1 MIGKLIWIDA
11 NYQELY
17 CQVDLEIPGN
27 CCITSK
33 QCHRSI
39 PIVDIFY
46 LAILILLELLSI
58 KNLNQKTNWGT
69 IMKLLKVLSRVNQ
82 IEKISFLKI
91 LDSFCAESRKIT
103 PQVDQILT
111 QSANQ
116 LKNVDDAVIVKL
128 FNMLKD
134 KYASHIENRIKFSN
148 FQLDILIE
156 IFVRDG
162 NQMMSREWFN
172 KLYNQAVANLK
183 TNIKTILSQIDKENG
198 DLSPQRKRDYTI
210 YRDCVRTAYENDLT
224 INRDQR
230 LSWEEKTIL
239 NTLSKSLEL
248 SNEEE
253 RSVAFSVLPLEKHN
267 VDDIINELKDA
278 GIIFYNRKSNTLF
291 VSDEII
297 WLLRDLL
304 EIEIPNK
311 YLRRI
316 LRHLYDPEINL
327 VARKHNIDRRLSRN
341 DKIREIIKQGLNT
354 THLLTSDIFS
364 EKIAKADRVKRIQNL
379 IVKDLEIDLPVFGRS
394 LEDKVANLI
403 KYFNELEKDDK
414 TSLSRDGF
422 ETYLKQLK
430 ESVSDINHR
439 IKEEFELQDEDV
451 MSSEVLTDY
460 NIGPRDVSYLLKR
473 KELVDFCK
481 KYGIKSRGN
490 LVYNIINSY
499 RNITD
504 LYLENFECVG
514 CRDIQALREKGLVV
528 KESELGA
535 LYEKLTKDIFKKLG
549 FNVDEK
555 LRRELNT
562 PRAKMDILLNLGS
575 KDLIIVECKSVKDKD
590 YNKYTAVSRQLKSYQ
605 NTCKKK
611 GYHVSQV
618 VIVSNEFTEDFI
630 SECEYDYELSISLI
644 TSDGLVKI
652 FEGLKE
658 SNLTELPVRLLLK
671 DGILNA
677 DRIVNVL
684 NR

>member
-1 MIGKLIWIDA
+1 
-11 NYQELY
+11 
-17 CQVDLEIPGN
+17 
-27 CCITSK
+27 
-33 QCHRSI
+33 
-39 PIVDIFY
+39 
-46 LAILILLELLSI
+46 
-58 KNLNQKTNWGT
+58 
-69 IMKLLKVLSRVNQ
+69 MKLLKVLSRVNQ

-116 LKNVDDAVIVKL
+116 LKNVDDANIVKL
-128 FNMLKD
+128 FNLLKD
-134 KYASHIENRIKFSN
+134 KYASHIEKRINFSDY
-148 FQLDILIE
+148 QLDIIIE

-172 KLYNQAVANLK
+172 KLYNQAVASLK
-183 TNIKTILSQIDKENG
+183 SNIKTMLSQIEKEKG

-224 INRDQR
+224 KNRDQR
-230 LSWEEKTIL
+230 LSWEEKTVL
-239 NTLSKSLEL
+239 YTLSRSLGL

-253 RSVAFSVLPLEKHN
+253 RSIAFSVLPLEKHN
-267 VDDIINELKDA
+267 VDDIIGELKDA

-291 VSDEII
+291 VPDEII
-297 WLLRDLL
+297 WLLREILD
-304 EIEIPNK
+304 IEIPNK

-316 LRHLYDPEINL
+316 LRHLKDPEINL
-327 VARKHNIDRRLSRN
+327 IAKKHNIDRKLSRN
-341 DKIREIIKQGLNT
+341 GKIKEIIEQGLNT
-354 THLLTSDIFS
+354 THLLTSSIFS
-364 EKIAKADRVKRIQNL
+364 EKITKADRAKRIQDL
-379 IVKDLEIDLPVFGRS
+379 IVKDLEINLTVFGRS
-394 LEDKVANLI
+394 LEDKVANVI
-403 KYFNELEKDDK
+403 KYFNELEKDDT

-422 ETYLKQLK
+422 DTYLKQLQ
-430 ESVSDINHR
+430 ESIHEINHR

-451 MSSEVLTDY
+451 MSSEILTDY

-481 KYGIKSRGN
+481 KHSIKSRGN
-490 LVYNIINSY
+490 LVYNVINSF

-514 CRDIQALREKGLVV
+514 CRDIQTLKDKGLSV
-528 KESELGA
+528 KESELGF

-555 LRRELNT
+555 LKRELTT
-562 PRAKMDILLNLGS
+562 PRAKMDILLNLGG
-575 KDLIIVECKSVKDKD
+575 KDVIIVECKTVKDKD

-605 NTCKKK
+605 NACKKK
-611 GYHVSQV
+611 GFHVSQV

-652 FEGLKE
+652 LEGLKE
-658 SNLTELPVRLLLK
+658 STLTELPVRLLLK

-677 DRIVNVL
+677 DRIVKVL

>member
-1 MIGKLIWIDA
+1 
-11 NYQELY
+11 
-17 CQVDLEIPGN
+17 
-27 CCITSK
+27 
-33 QCHRSI
+33 
-39 PIVDIFY
+39 
-46 LAILILLELLSI
+46 
-58 KNLNQKTNWGT
+58 
-69 IMKLLKVLSRVNQ
+69 
-82 IEKISFLKI
+82 
-91 LDSFCAESRKIT
+91 
-103 PQVDQILT
+103 
-111 QSANQ
+111 
-116 LKNVDDAVIVKL
+116 
-128 FNMLKD
+128 
-134 KYASHIENRIKFSN
+134 
-148 FQLDILIE
+148 
-156 IFVRDG
+156 
-162 NQMMSREWFN
+162 
-172 KLYNQAVANLK
+172 
-183 TNIKTILSQIDKENG
+183 
-198 DLSPQRKRDYTI
+198 
-210 YRDCVRTAYENDLT
+210 
-224 INRDQR
+224 

-239 NTLSKSLEL
+239 NTLSKSLGL

-253 RSVAFSVLPLEKHN
+253 RSIAFSVLPLEKHN
-267 VDDIINELKDA
+267 VDDIIAELKDA
-278 GIIFYNRKSNTLF
+278 GIIFYNRKSNTIF

-297 WLLRDLL
+297 WLLRGLL

-327 VARKHNIDRRLSRN
+327 IARKHNIDRKLSRN
-341 DKIREIIKQGLNT
+341 SKIGEIIKQGLNT

-364 EKIAKADRVKRIQNL
+364 EKMAKADRVKRIQYL

-403 KYFNELEKDDK
+403 KFFNDLEKDDT

-430 ESVSDINHR
+430 ESVSEINNR

-473 KELVDFCK
+473 KELVDFCQ

-490 LVYNIINSY
+490 LVYNVINSY

-528 KESELGA
+528 KESELGV

-562 PRAKMDILLNLGS
+562 PRAKMDILINLGG

-605 NTCKKK
+605 NACKKK

-644 TSDGLVKI
+644 TSEGLVKI
-652 FEGLKE
+652 IEGLKE
-658 SNLTELPVRLLLK
+658 STLTELPVRLLLK

-677 DRIVNVL
+677 DRIVKVL

>member
-1 MIGKLIWIDA
+1 MI
-11 NYQELY
+11 
-17 CQVDLEIPGN
+17 
-27 CCITSK
+27 
-33 QCHRSI
+33 
-39 PIVDIFY
+39 
-46 LAILILLELLSI
+46 
-58 KNLNQKTNWGT
+58 
-69 IMKLLKVLSRVNQ
+69 LLKVLSRVNQ

-91 LDSFCAESRKIT
+91 LDSFCDESRKIT

-116 LKNVDDAVIVKL
+116 LKNVDDGNIVKL

-134 KYASHIENRIKFSN
+134 KYASHIEKRIKFSDY
-148 FQLDILIE
+148 QLDIIIE

-172 KLYNQAVANLK
+172 KLHNQAVANLK
-183 TNIKTILSQIDKENG
+183 SNIKTILSQIDEENG

-239 NTLSKSLEL
+239 QTLSKSLGL

-253 RSVAFSVLPLEKHN
+253 RSIAFSVLPMEKHN
-267 VDDIINELKDA
+267 VDDIIAELKDV

-291 VSDEII
+291 VPDEII
-297 WLLRDLL
+297 WLLREFL

-327 VARKHNIDRRLSRN
+327 IARKHNIDRKLNRN
-341 DKIREIIKQGLNT
+341 GKIKEIIKQGLNT

-364 EKIAKADRVKRIQNL
+364 EETTRADRAKRIQYL
-379 IVKDLEIDLPVFGRS
+379 IVKDLEIDLPIFGRS

-403 KYFNELEKDDK
+403 KYFNELEKDDT

-430 ESVSDINHR
+430 DSVPEINNI

-451 MSSEVLTDY
+451 MSSEVLKDY

-490 LVYNIINSY
+490 LVYNIINSF

-514 CRDIQALREKGLVV
+514 SRDIQALKEKGLSV
-528 KESELGA
+528 KESELGF
-535 LYEKLTKDIFKKLG
+535 LYENLTKDIFKKLG

-562 PRAKMDILLNLGS
+562 PRAKMDILLNLGG
-575 KDLIIVECKSVKDKD
+575 KDVIIVECKSVKDKD

-605 NTCKKK
+605 NECKKN

-658 SNLTELPVRLLLK
+658 STLTELPVRLLLK

-677 DRIVNVL
+677 DRIVKVL

>member
-1 MIGKLIWIDA
+1 M
-11 NYQELY
+11 
-17 CQVDLEIPGN
+17 
-27 CCITSK
+27 
-33 QCHRSI
+33 
-39 PIVDIFY
+39 
-46 LAILILLELLSI
+46 
-58 KNLNQKTNWGT
+58 
-69 IMKLLKVLSRVNQ
+69 
-82 IEKISFLKI
+82 
-91 LDSFCAESRKIT
+91 
-103 PQVDQILT
+103 
-111 QSANQ
+111 
-116 LKNVDDAVIVKL
+116 
-128 FNMLKD
+128 
-134 KYASHIENRIKFSN
+134 
-148 FQLDILIE
+148 
-156 IFVRDG
+156 
-162 NQMMSREWFN
+162 
-172 KLYNQAVANLK
+172 
-183 TNIKTILSQIDKENG
+183 
-198 DLSPQRKRDYTI
+198 
-210 YRDCVRTAYENDLT
+210 
-224 INRDQR
+224 
-230 LSWEEKTIL
+230 SWEEKSVL
-239 NTLSKSLEL
+239 YTLSKSLGL

-253 RSVAFSVLPLEKHN
+253 RSIAFSVLPMEKHD
-267 VDDIINELKDA
+267 VDDIIAELKDA

-304 EIEIPNK
+304 EIEIPKK

-316 LRHLYDPEINL
+316 LRHLNDPEINL
-327 VARKHNIDRRLSRN
+327 ITRKHNIDRKLHRN
-341 DKIREIIKQGLNT
+341 GKIKEIIKQGLNI

-364 EKIAKADRVKRIQNL
+364 EKITKADRAKRIQNL
-379 IVKDLEIDLPVFGRS
+379 IVKDLEIDLTVFGRS
-394 LEDKVANLI
+394 LEDKVANLF
-403 KYFNELEKDDK
+403 KYFNELEKDDT

-422 ETYLKQLK
+422 ETYLKQLN
-430 ESVSDINHR
+430 ESISEINNR

-473 KELVDFCK
+473 TELVDFCK

-490 LVYNIINSY
+490 LVYNIINSF

-504 LYLENFECVG
+504 LYIENFECVG
-514 CRDIQALREKGLVV
+514 CRDIQTLREKGLSV
-528 KESELGA
+528 KESELGS

-562 PRAKMDILLNLGS
+562 PKAKMDILLNLGGQ
-575 KDLIIVECKSVKDKD
+575 DVIIVECKSVKDKD

-605 NTCKKK
+605 NACKKK

-618 VIVSNEFTEDFI
+618 VIVSTEFTEDFI

-644 TSDGLVKI
+644 TSAGLVKI

-658 SNLTELPVRLLLK
+658 STLTELPVRLLLK

>member
-1 MIGKLIWIDA
+1 
-11 NYQELY
+11 
-17 CQVDLEIPGN
+17 
-27 CCITSK
+27 
-33 QCHRSI
+33 
-39 PIVDIFY
+39 
-46 LAILILLELLSI
+46 
-58 KNLNQKTNWGT
+58 
-69 IMKLLKVLSRVNQ
+69 MKLLKVLSRVNQ

-116 LKNVDDAVIVKL
+116 LKNVDDAIIVKL
-128 FNMLKD
+128 FNLLED

-183 TNIKTILSQIDKENG
+183 SNIKTILPQIDKENG

-239 NTLSKSLEL
+239 NTLSKSLGL

-253 RSVAFSVLPLEKHN
+253 RSIAFSVLPLEKHN
-267 VDDIINELKDA
+267 VDDIIAELKDA
-278 GIIFYNRKSNTLF
+278 GIIFYNRKSNTIF

-297 WLLRDLL
+297 WLLRGLL

-327 VARKHNIDRRLSRN
+327 IARKHNIDRKLSRN
-341 DKIREIIKQGLNT
+341 SKIGEIIKQGLNT

-364 EKIAKADRVKRIQNL
+364 EKMAKADRVKRIQYL

-394 LEDKVANLI
+394 LEDKVANLM
-403 KYFNELEKDDK
+403 KFFNDLEKDDT

-430 ESVSDINHR
+430 ESVSEINNR

-473 KELVDFCK
+473 KELVDFCQ

-490 LVYNIINSY
+490 LVYNVINSY

-528 KESELGA
+528 KESELGV

-562 PRAKMDILLNLGS
+562 PRAKMDILLNLGG
-575 KDLIIVECKSVKDKD
+575 KDVIIVECKSVKDKD

-605 NTCKKK
+605 NACKKK

-644 TSDGLVKI
+644 TSEGLVKI
-652 FEGLKE
+652 IEGLKE
-658 SNLTELPVRLLLK
+658 STLTELPVRLLLK

-677 DRIVNVL
+677 DRIVKVL

>member
-1 MIGKLIWIDA
+1 
-11 NYQELY
+11 
-17 CQVDLEIPGN
+17 
-27 CCITSK
+27 
-33 QCHRSI
+33 
-39 PIVDIFY
+39 
-46 LAILILLELLSI
+46 
-58 KNLNQKTNWGT
+58 
-69 IMKLLKVLSRVNQ
+69 MKLLKVLSKVNQ

-103 PQVDQILT
+103 PQIDQILT

-116 LKNVDDAVIVKL
+116 LKNVDDANIVKL
-128 FNMLKD
+128 FNLLKD
-134 KYASHIENRIKFSN
+134 KYESHIEKRIKFSN
-148 FQLDILIE
+148 YQLDIIIE

-172 KLYNQAVANLK
+172 KLYNKAVENLK
-183 TNIKTILSQIDKENG
+183 SNIKTILVQIDKENF
-198 DLSPQRKRDYTI
+198 DLSQQRKRDYTI
-210 YRDCVRTAYENDLT
+210 YRDCVKTAYENDLS

-230 LSWEEKTIL
+230 LSWEEKTVL
-239 NTLSKSLEL
+239 YTLSKSLGL

-253 RSVAFSVLPLEKHN
+253 RSIAFSVVPLEKHD
-267 VDDIINELKDA
+267 VDDIIGELKEA

-291 VSDEII
+291 VPDEII
-297 WLLRDLL
+297 WMLRDIL

-316 LRHLYDPEINL
+316 LRHLTDPEINL
-327 VARKHNIDRRLSRN
+327 IARRHNIDRKLSRN
-341 DKIREIIKQGLNT
+341 DKIKEIIEQGMNV
-354 THLLTSDIFS
+354 THLLTDSMFS
-364 EKIAKADRVKRIQNL
+364 EKTMKADRAKRIQNL
-379 IVKDLEIDLPVFGRS
+379 MVKDLEIELPVFGRS
-394 LEDKVANLI
+394 LEDKVENLI
-403 KYFNELEKDDK
+403 KHFKELEKDDK
-414 TSLSRDGF
+414 ASLSRDGF
-422 ETYLKQLK
+422 DTYLKQLE
-430 ESVSDINHR
+430 ESVAEINNR

-460 NIGPRDVSYLLKR
+460 NIGPRDVSYLMTR

-490 LVYNIINSY
+490 LVYNIINSF

-514 CRDIQALREKGLVV
+514 CRDIQTLKEKGLSVR
-528 KESELGA
+528 ENELGS

-555 LRRELNT
+555 LRIELNT
-562 PRAKMDILLNLGS
+562 PRAKMDILLNLGG
-575 KDLIIVECKSVKDKD
+575 KNIIIVECKSIKDKD
-590 YNKYTAVSRQLKSYQ
+590 YNKYTNVSRQLKSYQ
-605 NTCKKK
+605 NACKKK

-618 VIVSNEFTEDFI
+618 VIVSNEFSEDFI

-652 FEGLKE
+652 LEGLKE
-658 SNLTELPVRLLLK
+658 STLTELPVRLLLK

>member
-1 MIGKLIWIDA
+1 
-11 NYQELY
+11 
-17 CQVDLEIPGN
+17 
-27 CCITSK
+27 
-33 QCHRSI
+33 
-39 PIVDIFY
+39 
-46 LAILILLELLSI
+46 
-58 KNLNQKTNWGT
+58 
-69 IMKLLKVLSRVNQ
+69 
-82 IEKISFLKI
+82 
-91 LDSFCAESRKIT
+91 
-103 PQVDQILT
+103 
-111 QSANQ
+111 
-116 LKNVDDAVIVKL
+116 
-128 FNMLKD
+128 
-134 KYASHIENRIKFSN
+134 
-148 FQLDILIE
+148 
-156 IFVRDG
+156 
-162 NQMMSREWFN
+162 
-172 KLYNQAVANLK
+172 
-183 TNIKTILSQIDKENG
+183 
-198 DLSPQRKRDYTI
+198 
-210 YRDCVRTAYENDLT
+210 
-224 INRDQR
+224 
-230 LSWEEKTIL
+230 LSWEEKSVL
-239 NTLSKSLEL
+239 YTLSKSLGL

-253 RSVAFSVLPLEKHN
+253 RSIAFSVLPLEKHN
-267 VDDIINELKDA
+267 VDDIIGELKDA

-291 VSDEII
+291 VPDEII
-297 WLLRDLL
+297 WLLRDIL

-327 VARKHNIDRRLSRN
+327 IARKHNIDRKLSRN
-341 DKIREIIKQGLNT
+341 DKIKEIIEQGLNT
-354 THLLTSDIFS
+354 TYLLTSDIFS
-364 EKIAKADRVKRIQNL
+364 EKIMKADRVKRIQNL

-394 LEDKVANLI
+394 LEDKVANLF
-403 KYFNELEKDDK
+403 KYFNELEKDDT

-422 ETYLKQLK
+422 ETYLKQLN
-430 ESVSDINHR
+430 ESISEINNR

-473 KELVDFCK
+473 KELVDFCQ

-490 LVYNIINSY
+490 LVYNVINSY

-528 KESELGA
+528 KESELGV

-562 PRAKMDILLNLGS
+562 PKAKMDILLNLGG
-575 KDLIIVECKSVKDKD
+575 KDVIIVECKSVKDKD

-605 NTCKKK
+605 DACKKK

-652 FEGLKE
+652 LEGLKE
-658 SNLTELPVRLLLK
+658 STLTELPVRLLLK

-677 DRIVNVL
+677 DRIVKVL

>member
-1 MIGKLIWIDA
+1 MI
-11 NYQELY
+11 
-17 CQVDLEIPGN
+17 
-27 CCITSK
+27 
-33 QCHRSI
+33 
-39 PIVDIFY
+39 
-46 LAILILLELLSI
+46 
-58 KNLNQKTNWGT
+58 
-69 IMKLLKVLSRVNQ
+69 LLKVLSRVNQ

-91 LDSFCAESRKIT
+91 LDSFCDESRKIT

-116 LKNVDDAVIVKL
+116 LKNVDDGNIVKL

-134 KYASHIENRIKFSN
+134 KYASHIEKRIKFSDY
-148 FQLDILIE
+148 QLDIIIE

-172 KLYNQAVANLK
+172 KLYNQAVENLK
-183 TNIKTILSQIDKENG
+183 SKIKTVLSQIDKENG
-198 DLSPQRKRDYTI
+198 DLSPERKRDYNI
-210 YRDCVRTAYENDLT
+210 YRNCVRTAYENDLT

-239 NTLSKSLEL
+239 QTLSKGLGL

-253 RSVAFSVLPLEKHN
+253 RSIAFSVLPMEKHN
-267 VDDIINELKDA
+267 VDDIIAELKDV
-278 GIIFYNRKSNTLF
+278 GIIFYNRKSNILF
-291 VSDEII
+291 VPDEII
-297 WLLRDLL
+297 WLLREFL

-327 VARKHNIDRRLSRN
+327 IARKHNIDRKLNRN
-341 DKIREIIKQGLNT
+341 GKIKEIIKQGLNT

-364 EKIAKADRVKRIQNL
+364 EQVTRSDRAKRIQNL
-379 IVKDLEIDLPVFGRS
+379 IVKDLEIDLPIFGRS

-403 KYFNELEKDDK
+403 KYFNELEKDDT

-422 ETYLKQLK
+422 ETYLKQLI
-430 ESVSDINHR
+430 ESVPEINNR

-451 MSSEVLTDY
+451 MSSEVLKDY

-473 KELVDFCK
+473 KELIDFCK
-481 KYGIKSRGN
+481 KYGIKSRGK

-514 CRDIQALREKGLVV
+514 SRDIQALKEKGLSV
-528 KESELGA
+528 KESELGF
-535 LYEKLTKDIFKKLG
+535 LYENLTKDIFKKLG

-562 PRAKMDILLNLGS
+562 PRAKMDILLNLGG
-575 KDLIIVECKSVKDKD
+575 KDVIIVECKSVKDKD

-605 NTCKKK
+605 NECKKN

-644 TSDGLVKI
+644 TSDGLVTI

-658 SNLTELPVRLLLK
+658 STLTELPVRLLLK

-677 DRIVNVL
+677 DRIVKVL

>member
-1 MIGKLIWIDA
+1 
-11 NYQELY
+11 
-17 CQVDLEIPGN
+17 
-27 CCITSK
+27 
-33 QCHRSI
+33 
-39 PIVDIFY
+39 
-46 LAILILLELLSI
+46 
-58 KNLNQKTNWGT
+58 
-69 IMKLLKVLSRVNQ
+69 MKLLKVLSRVNQ

-116 LKNVDDAVIVKL
+116 LKNVDDANIVKL
-128 FNMLKD
+128 FNLLKD
-134 KYASHIENRIKFSN
+134 QYASHIEKRINFSN
-148 FQLDILIE
+148 YQLDIIIE

-172 KLYNQAVANLK
+172 KLNNQAVANLK
-183 TNIKTILSQIDKENG
+183 SNIKTILSKIDKENG
-198 DLSPQRKRDYTI
+198 DLSQERKRDYTI

-230 LSWEEKTIL
+230 LSWEEKTVL
-239 NTLSKSLEL
+239 YTLSRSLGL

-253 RSVAFSVLPLEKHN
+253 RSIAFSVLPLGKHN
-267 VDDIINELKDA
+267 VDDIIGELKDA

-291 VSDEII
+291 VPDEII
-297 WLLRDLL
+297 WLLRDIL
-304 EIEIPNK
+304 EIETPNK

-327 VARKHNIDRRLSRN
+327 IARKHNIDRKISRN
-341 DKIREIIKQGLNT
+341 GKIKEIIEQGMNT

-364 EKIAKADRVKRIQNL
+364 EKIMKADRVKRIQNL

-403 KYFNELEKDDK
+403 SYFNELEKDDT

-422 ETYLKQLK
+422 DTYLKQLQ
-430 ESVSDINHR
+430 ESVPEINNR
-439 IKEEFELQDEDV
+439 IKEEFELQNEDV

-490 LVYNIINSY
+490 LVYNIINSF

-514 CRDIQALREKGLVV
+514 CRDIKTLKEKGLAV
-528 KESELGA
+528 KESELGS

-562 PRAKMDILLNLGS
+562 PRAKMDILLNLGG
-575 KDLIIVECKSVKDKD
+575 KDVIIVECKSVKDKD

-605 NTCKKK
+605 NACKIK

-618 VIVSNEFTEDFI
+618 VIVSNEFTEYFI

-652 FEGLKE
+652 LEGLKE
-658 SNLTELPVRLLLK
+658 STLTELPVRLLLK

>member
-1 MIGKLIWIDA
+1 
-11 NYQELY
+11 
-17 CQVDLEIPGN
+17 
-27 CCITSK
+27 
-33 QCHRSI
+33 
-39 PIVDIFY
+39 
-46 LAILILLELLSI
+46 
-58 KNLNQKTNWGT
+58 
-69 IMKLLKVLSRVNQ
+69 MKLLKVLSRINQ

-91 LDSFCAESRKIT
+91 LDSFCAESRKMT
-103 PQVDQILT
+103 PQIDQILT

-116 LKNVDDAVIVKL
+116 LKNVDDAIIVKL
-128 FNMLKD
+128 FNLLRD

-172 KLYNQAVANLK
+172 KLYNQAVSNLK
-183 TNIKTILSQIDKENG
+183 SNIKTIKSQIDKENG
-198 DLSPQRKRDYTI
+198 DLSPQRKKDYII
-210 YRDCVRTAYENDLT
+210 YRDCVRTAYENDLV

-239 NTLSKSLEL
+239 NTLSKSLGL

-253 RSVAFSVLPLEKHN
+253 RSIAFSVLPLEKHS
-267 VDDIINELKDA
+267 VDDIIHELKDA

-291 VSDEII
+291 VSDEVI
-297 WLLRDLL
+297 WMLRDLL
-304 EIEIPNK
+304 EVEIPNK

-316 LRHLYDPEINL
+316 LRHLSDPEINL
-327 VARKHNIDRRLSRN
+327 VARKHNIDKKLSRN
-341 DKIREIIKQGLNT
+341 NKIKEIIKQVLNT
-354 THLLTSDIFS
+354 TDLLTSDIFS

-403 KYFNELEKDDK
+403 KYFNELEKDDT

-422 ETYLKQLK
+422 ETYLKQLN
-430 ESVSDINHR
+430 ESISEINYR

-473 KELVDFCK
+473 TELVEFCK
-481 KYGIKSRGN
+481 KHGIKSRGN
-490 LVYNIINSY
+490 LVYNIINNY

-514 CRDIQALREKGLVV
+514 CRDIHALREKGLVV

-555 LRRELNT
+555 LRRELST
-562 PRAKMDILLNLGS
+562 PKAKMDILLNLGG

-605 NTCKKK
+605 NVCKKK
-611 GYHVSQV
+611 GYHVNQV

-652 FEGLKE
+652 LEGLKE
-658 SNLTELPVRLLLK
+658 STLTELPLRLLLK

-677 DRIVNVL
+677 DRIVKVL